1 LGNPSVANAD
11 NHLSEPGAVWDFTA
25 TLKNGELQKKEN
37 SATKDLIFK
46 VDHPLSLL
54 DNGRVRPDLIVGDI
68 RVLAS
73 RPQLDKEPREA
84 GAK

>member
-1 LGNPSVANAD
+1 
-11 NHLSEPGAVWDFTA
+11 VWDFTA
-25 TLKNGELQKKEN
+25 TLKNGELQKKED
-37 SATKDLIFK
+37 SAIKDLIFK

-73 RPQLDKEPREA
+73 GPQLDKEPREA
-84 GAK
+84 GTK